1 MKKQLKRSTIGA
13 AALGVLAVGHLAF
26 APRTAEAGDKHIY
39 GVSNLGDTCSGTCG
53 SSNICCRIVIVAPD
67 S

>member
-1 MKKQLKRSTIGA
+1 MKRMLIRGTVTAGTLAMLA
-13 AALGVLAVGHLAF
+13 AAHLAF
-26 APRTAEAGDKHIY
+26 ATRAEAGDKHIY
-39 GVSNLGDTCSGTCG
+39 GVSNLGDTCGGTCG